1 MGDMM
6 KSIDRV
12 ENKYLKPKKLS
23 VSPRTRS
30 WFTALLVLVL
40 ALVMGGCC
48 HYARPGETASERGL
62 RQKRVFRVNCSQM
75 MDDIDKVLMLDRPS
89 GLSEYRLP

>member
-1 MGDMM
+1 M
-6 KSIDRV
+6 KSIDRY
-12 ENKYLKPKKLS
+12 ENECLDPKRFS

-30 WFTALLVLVL
+30 WFTALLVLVFAL
-40 ALVMGGCC
+40 ALGGCS
-48 HYARPGETASERGL
+48 HYAKPGETASERGL
-62 RQKRVFRVNCSQM
+62 RHRSVFRVNGSQM